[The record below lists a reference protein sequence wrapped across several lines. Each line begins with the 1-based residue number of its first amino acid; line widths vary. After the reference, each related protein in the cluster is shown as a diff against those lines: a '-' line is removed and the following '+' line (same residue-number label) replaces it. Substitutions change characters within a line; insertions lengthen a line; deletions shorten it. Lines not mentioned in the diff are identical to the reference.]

1 MAISLY
7 SCSLPYRQLRK
18 IRERRFKESQ
28 GSLPYRQLRNERF
41 QNKRIKQIDEESK
54 SIYYENYEPCDVPDS
69 RWIDMLVEMP
79 SNLIYN
85 QRQAEAERLAKE
97 AAKRDAKLEAASQIE
112 DNKN

>member
-1 MAISLY
+1 MIDGK
-7 SCSLPYRQLRK
+7 LPC
-18 IRERRFKESQ
+18 
-28 GSLPYRQLRNERF
+28 SLPYRQLRNERF